1 MSFQGESIHD
11 RLTLEAAATVGRA
24 ADTVLGFLSP
34 TVLGNCIL
42 VGICHPASGQTL
54 RAESVPASQ
63 VLHLVVTRL
72 DSTEHT
78 APRGVGA

>member
-42 VGICHPASGQTL
+42 VGICHPRQDRPCGQSLFQHL
-54 RAESVPASQ
+54 RFCTW
-63 VLHLVVTRL
+63 L
-72 DSTEHT
+72 
-78 APRGVGA
+78 